1 MLFLFLQNEEN
12 WSFDDE
18 PFKQLRY
25 KARDLIF
32 RKKKKKKKKI
42 AWAFGW
48 LVLASFLLP
57 VHHLLAIRFSF
68 GMRYVCIFMD
78 RS

>member
-12 WSFDDE
+12 WYFGDE

-25 KARDLIF
+25 KARNLIF
-32 RKKKKKKKKI
+32 CKKKKI

-48 LVLASFLLP
+48 LVLASFSRP
-57 VHHLLAIRFSF
+57 VHHVSAIRFSF
-68 GMRYVCIFMD
+68 GMRYVCIFID